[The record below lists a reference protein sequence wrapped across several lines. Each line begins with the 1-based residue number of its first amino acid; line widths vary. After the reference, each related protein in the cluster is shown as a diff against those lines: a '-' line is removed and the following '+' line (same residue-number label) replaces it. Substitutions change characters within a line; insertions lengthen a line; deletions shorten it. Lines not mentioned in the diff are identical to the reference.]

1 MPLDPSLVASGIQAG
16 AGLIQ
21 GLVGMIGARKR
32 QRELEN
38 FNKTAPQYQANRGI
52 MDYYN
57 QALARYNV
65 QPGDS
70 ALYKR
75 NMQNINRNL
84 AGGMMG
90 LQDRRSSLAG
100 LPALLRASNDA
111 ALNTE
116 VAAEQ
121 QRNQRFGELGG
132 AAQMKAG
139 EERMEFDINKMQPFE
154 RKFNLL
160 AQRAGAANQLANT
173 GLSNVFGGIQNY
185 GMMKALG
192 NSGSGQGGFF
202 NTSYG
207 KLYR

>member
-1 MPLDPSLVASGIQAG
+1 MPLPVLPLIQAG
-16 AGLIQ
+16 AGIVQ
-21 GLVGMIGARKR
+21 GIFGGANARKTQR
-32 QRELEN
+32 QLEGLQSP
-38 FNKTAPQYQANRGI
+38 TYQRSGSI
-52 MDYYN
+52 LDYYN

-90 LQDRRSSLAG
+90 LQDRRSTLAG
-100 LPALLRASNDA
+100 LPGLLRASNDA

-121 QRNQRFGELGG
+121 QRNQRFSELGG

-139 EERMEFDINKMQPFE
+139 EDMKAYQFNELAPFE
-154 RKFNLL
+154 RKYNLL
-160 AQRAGAANQLANT
+160 AQRAGANAQTANA
-173 GLSNVFGGIQNY
+173 GLSNIFGGLQNWQNMNMIKEMNK
-185 GMMKALG
+185 GG
-192 NSGSGQGGFF
+192 GGGFF
-202 NTSYG
+202 NTRYG
-207 KLYR
+207 QLYK